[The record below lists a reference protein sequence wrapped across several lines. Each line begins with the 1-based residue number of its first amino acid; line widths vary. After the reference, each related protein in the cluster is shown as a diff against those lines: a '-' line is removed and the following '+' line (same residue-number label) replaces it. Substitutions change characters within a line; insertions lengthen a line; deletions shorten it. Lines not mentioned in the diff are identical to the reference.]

1 MFSPQHLNL
10 NFILACLA
18 EDVSQ
23 EHFCVILCL
32 YFLQSEMKY
41 SFHLFRQRKFCAAAG
56 AGLEWCGG
64 TNKQEIIKINIM
76 EWSRNERDNNSS
88 VMTECRPP
96 W

>member
-10 NFILACLA
+10 NFILAWLA

-32 YFLQSEMKY
+32 YFLQSENEIFV
-41 SFHLFRQRKFCAAAG
+41 SFVETKKVAG
-56 AGLEWCGG
+56 MEWSGG

-76 EWSRNERDNNSS
+76 ELCRNERDNNSS